1 MAASTKTKTPTKKEL
16 IERLA
21 RLEAAGQVSNQES
34 SSSPNVPLSDK
45 NKLWTV
51 DMVQVLL
58 ELRLR
63 AYGPPFQGSKSNQ
76 QLSILWQKI
85 AMRLSI
91 VTGVVVSQTSAKAKY
106 HSLKQEYSRVAQ
118 ATGNN
123 ADEGVEYPA
132 YWEHMVGYLS
142 DNNGLGDNELG
153 SSGDGMENA
162 MVANDGDS
170 WTEPVI
176 VAADDRPSK
185 RQKPG
190 HRFHENEQ
198 CGSKSKLINVVARMS
213 SADKSRREDE
223 QRRQESLD
231 REEREREARKREQQH
246 EALMMT
252 FMAKFLGSS
261 N

>member
-185 RQKPG
+185 RQKP
-190 HRFHENEQ
+190 
-198 CGSKSKLINVVARMS
+198 VMS
-213 SADKSRREDE
+213 PPICIHSAYI
-223 QRRQESLD
+223 
-231 REEREREARKREQQH
+231 AH
-246 EALMMT
+246 
-252 FMAKFLGSS
+252 
-261 N
+261 

>member
-1 MAASTKTKTPTKKEL
+1 M
-16 IERLA
+16 
-21 RLEAAGQVSNQES
+21 
-34 SSSPNVPLSDK
+34 
-45 NKLWTV
+45 WTV
-51 DMVQVLL
+51 DMVQVIL

-76 QLSILWQKI
+76 YLSILWQKI

-91 VTGVVVSQTSAKAKY
+91 VTGVDVSQTSAKAKY
-106 HSLKQEYSRVAQ
+106 HSLKQEYSRIRVAEQ

-123 ADEGVEYPA
+123 ADEGVKYPA
-132 YWEHMVGYLS
+132 YWEHMVGYLG
-142 DNNGLGDNELG
+142 DKNGIGHNEFG

-190 HRFHENEQ
+190 SSSVANGLIPLGETLTKGLVDAATVSGGNASTIQKLDLLVESVDE
-198 CGSKSKLINVVARMS
+198 SKKIHAALL
-213 SADKSRREDE
+213 
-223 QRRQESLD
+223 ESIVNSNAID
-231 REEREREARKREQQH
+231 RELLDHLRGINRP
-246 EALMMT
+246 
-252 FMAKFLGSS
+252 
-261 N
+261 

>member
-1 MAASTKTKTPTKKEL
+1 MAASTKTKILTKKEL

-34 SSSPNVPLSDK
+34 SSSPNVPLPDK
-45 NKLWTV
+45 KTLWTV

-63 AYGPPFQGSKSNQ
+63 TYGPPFKGSKSNQ

-106 HSLKQEYSRVAQ
+106 HSLKQEYSRSRVAEQ

-123 ADEGVEYPA
+123 ADVGVEYPA
-132 YWEHMVGYLS
+132 YWEHMVG
-142 DNNGLGDNELG
+142 
-153 SSGDGMENA
+153 GDGMENA

-170 WTEPVI
+170 WAEPVI

-190 HRFHENEQ
+190 SSSVANGLISLGETLAKGLVDAATVSGGNASTMQKLDLLVESVDESKKIHAALLESIVNNNAIHREFLDHLR
-198 CGSKSKLINVVARMS
+198 GINRP
-213 SADKSRREDE
+213 
-223 QRRQESLD
+223 
-231 REEREREARKREQQH
+231 
-246 EALMMT
+246 
-252 FMAKFLGSS
+252 
-261 N
+261 

>member
-1 MAASTKTKTPTKKEL
+1 MAASTKSKILTKKEL

-34 SSSPNVPLSDK
+34 SSSPNVPLPDK
-45 NKLWTV
+45 ETLWTV

-63 AYGPPFQGSKSNQ
+63 TYGPPFKSSKSNQ

-85 AMRLSI
+85 AMRLSF

-106 HSLKQEYSRVAQ
+106 HSLKQEYSRSRVAEQ

-123 ADEGVEYPA
+123 ADVGVEYPA
-132 YWEHMVGYLS
+132 YWEHMIGYLG
-142 DNNGLGDNELG
+142 NKNGLGHNEFE

-170 WTEPVI
+170 WAEPVI

-185 RQKPG
+185 RQKPVG
-190 HRFHENEQ
+190 EMLR
-198 CGSKSKLINVVARMS
+198 R
-213 SADKSRREDE
+213 SR
-223 QRRQESLD
+223 
-231 REEREREARKREQQH
+231 
-246 EALMMT
+246 
-252 FMAKFLGSS
+252 

>member
-21 RLEAAGQVSNQES
+21 RLEATGQVSNQES
-34 SSSPNVPLSDK
+34 SSSPNVPLPDQK
-45 NKLWTV
+45 TMWTV

-85 AMRLSI
+85 AMLLSF
-91 VTGVVVSQTSAKAKY
+91 
-106 HSLKQEYSRVAQ
+106 RVAEQ

-185 RQKPG
+185 RQKP
-190 HRFHENEQ
+190 
-198 CGSKSKLINVVARMS
+198 
-213 SADKSRREDE
+213 
-223 QRRQESLD
+223 
-231 REEREREARKREQQH
+231 
-246 EALMMT
+246 
-252 FMAKFLGSS
+252 
-261 N
+261 